1 MEERLFL
8 LNYRQSSP
16 KGQEFARKKLREAA
30 DRAERS
36 GSHVRMDRRKDQ

>member
-16 KGQEFARKKLREAA
+16 KGQEFAREKLREAA
-30 DRAERS
+30 ARAEQEQ
-36 GSHVRMDRRKDQ
+36 VRGKVKK